1 MKGKIMVENVDN
13 LIIEHLKAIRAS
25 IDKNT
30 QELSDVKMRVG
41 SLENRLV
48 MVEKGVINI
57 HEDIALVHSRI
68 DRVDNRIERI
78 EKRLEL
84 ASA

>member
-1 MKGKIMVENVDN
+1 MNDNVDN
-13 LIIEHLKAIRAS
+13 IIIEHLKIIRAS
-25 IDKNT
+25 IDRNT
-30 QELSDVKMRVG
+30 QELSDIKVRVG
-41 SLENRLV
+41 SLENRLILIERGITNV
-48 MVEKGVINI
+48 

-84 ASA
+84 ISA